1 MAALRTDEP
10 MMKGQHV
17 WELERLHFM
26 QKPPDTWHPYSSGKV
41 VGGRTLTLY
50 HAPTPDPPPF
60 SPNKT
65 VGSSPVLACA
75 FTVCNVCVQ
84 ECFVCHS
91 VCHCHPGVHMT
102 TALSHSPDW
111 LTDWL
116 TETIW
121 NRSSESHRIA
131 LQIKSTKW
139 QGRRFTRH
147 RQRAHTHTHAFA
159 LFFDL
164 SDQACL
170 LLQNSDSWTHVSFF
184 KGPLPGFYKDQSV
197 DLSSGPTSWELHH
210 VLGDTEGGE
219 PNFAFIAVRRRE
231 HYRCRPLV
239 WSGLLLISSIMGK
252 FKIWC
257 FPFVSST
264 TGHLNG
270 LKNAETILYRT
281 VHLISEMH

>member
-1 MAALRTDEP
+1 MAALRTDET
-10 MMKGQHV
+10 MMKGQHA

-102 TALSHSPDW
+102 TAPSHSPDW

-116 TETIW
+116 KQSGTGAL
-121 NRSSESHRIA
+121 SHIA
-131 LQIKSTKW
+131 LPFKLKAQSDKAGDSLVT
-139 QGRRFTRH
+139 GRE
-147 RQRAHTHTHAFA
+147 HTHTHTHLHFS
-159 LFFDL
+159 LICLIKLVCYFKTQTHELMFL
-164 SDQACL
+164 SLKGHSPDFTRTSQLTCPQGQRLESCIMSWVTLKAESQISL
-170 LLQNSDSWTHVSFF
+170 L
-184 KGPLPGFYKDQSV
+184 
-197 DLSSGPTSWELHH
+197 
-210 VLGDTEGGE
+210 
-219 PNFAFIAVRRRE
+219 
-231 HYRCRPLV
+231 
-239 WSGLLLISSIMGK
+239 
-252 FKIWC
+252 
-257 FPFVSST
+257 
-264 TGHLNG
+264 
-270 LKNAETILYRT
+270 
-281 VHLISEMH
+281 